1 MKVLVVIPARGG
13 SKRLPNKNIKLLNN
27 KPLIEYT
34 IDAAKK
40 VFKNNEICVTT
51 DSKRIKE
58 IAENSGLKV
67 PFLRPKK
74 LAQDTTSSQDTIL
87 HAIDWYNKNG
97 YHPETV
103 VLLQPTSPF
112 REVNHIKEALK
123 TFSSN
128 IDMVVSVKETE
139 SNPYFVLFEENKN
152 GYLRKTKDSAFTRKQ
167 DCPKVWEYNGSIYVM
182 NVASLRKNKIE
193 KFTKI
198 KKFIMDDPVLSVDI
212 DTEIDWIMAESILL
226 TRKF

>member
-1 MKVLVVIPARGG
+1 
-13 SKRLPNKNIKLLNN
+13 
-27 KPLIEYT
+27 
-34 IDAAKK
+34 
-40 VFKNNEICVTT
+40 
-51 DSKRIKE
+51 
-58 IAENSGLKV
+58 V

-112 REVNHIKEALK
+112 REVNHIKEVLK